1 MVVCGRIHLCLCLL
15 WRWNSSSHTQIFFI
29 FLPLHNILHRKCQE
43 RYSSKKLMYPNT
55 LTTPRFLSCFRLG
68 KASPN
73 SLAYIP
79 KLTTLKLGEAMG
91 KASIPVDITSYRCLH
106 VTMTCKADDYVE
118 TQPISVQ
125 GVGAIAFKF
134 LASNIPFTW
143 LNSKLGIGKR
153 KAIGR

>member
-1 MVVCGRIHLCLCLL
+1 M
-15 WRWNSSSHTQIFFI
+15 
-29 FLPLHNILHRKCQE
+29 
-43 RYSSKKLMYPNT
+43 
-55 LTTPRFLSCFRLG
+55 G

-73 SLAYIP
+73 FLAYIP
-79 KLTTLKLGEAMG
+79 KFTTLKLGDTMG

-106 VTMTCKADDYVE
+106 ITMTCKADDYVR

-134 LASNIPFTW
+134 VASHIPFTW